1 MVGGHLDSVI
11 DGPGI
16 NDNGSGTATI
26 LEVARQVSALGLEL
40 DAKVRFAF
48 WSAEELGLLGSDQY
62 VSTLQP
68 TDQQAI
74 VGYLNFD
81 MLGSP
86 NFVREVYQEDGAPS
100 GSADLTQLFLDYFDD
115 VGLDAEPASLGGG
128 SDHGSFMRAGIPIGG
143 LFTGAFEVKTPE
155 EVATFGGQAGEPED
169 ACYHL
174 ACDRV
179 DRLNLD
185 VLDQLADA
193 VAFAV
198 VALAS

>member
-1 MVGGHLDSVI
+1 
-11 DGPGI
+11 
-16 NDNGSGTATI
+16 
-26 LEVARQVSALGLEL
+26 
-40 DAKVRFAF
+40 
-48 WSAEELGLLGSDQY
+48 
-62 VSTLQP
+62 
-68 TDQQAI
+68 
-74 VGYLNFD
+74 
-81 MLGSP
+81 
-86 NFVREVYQEDGAPS
+86 
-100 GSADLTQLFLDYFDD
+100 
-115 VGLDAEPASLGGG
+115 
-128 SDHGSFMRAGIPIGG
+128 MRAGIPIGG